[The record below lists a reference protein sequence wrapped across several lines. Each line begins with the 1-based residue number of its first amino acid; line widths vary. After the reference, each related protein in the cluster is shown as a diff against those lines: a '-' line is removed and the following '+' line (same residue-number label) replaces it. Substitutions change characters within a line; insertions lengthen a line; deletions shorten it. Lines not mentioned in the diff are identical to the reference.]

1 MLRTPENEIRGAEY
15 GMYAPPVRKGCQ
27 AFMRAQEWS
36 FFMKQMSKTEIVSV
50 GLMMFSIFFGAGNL
64 IFPPALG
71 QSAGENLLPAMSG
84 FLLTGIG
91 LPLLGIVAIAL
102 AGGDYVSFMGNRVS
116 KKFAGIILGLLYLTI
131 GPLFAVP
138 RTGAVSFEIGIR
150 PFLEWEQVT
159 MGQGIYTA
167 VFFLLTFWLALNPSK
182 LVDRVGKTLTPALL
196 LFLVVL
202 FVKTFAS
209 PLGPI
214 MEPQGIYQT
223 VPFAQGFQNG
233 YLTMDLLASLA
244 VGTIVVQAIKA
255 RGVTETHAVGR
266 LCFVSGLIAVVL
278 MSLVYLSLSYLGA
291 TSAAR
296 LGIAENG
303 AVILSK
309 AAQVLFGTVGQS
321 ILAAIIALACLT
333 TSCGMVSAFA
343 SHFYEALGHRVSY
356 GRLVLY
362 ASVFGFAASN
372 IGLTE
377 LIRVSVPFL
386 VALYPVIIVLVLLT
400 MVDRFFGGSPMVY
413 RGSLLLTTIF
423 GIVSGLKTAGID
435 TSFVDDIFAHYLP
448 LYDANLGWILPALL
462 GAAAGGLLTAI
473 HHHGA
478 AVEENV
484 AQKIES

>member
-1 MLRTPENEIRGAEY
+1 
-15 GMYAPPVRKGCQ
+15 
-27 AFMRAQEWS
+27 
-36 FFMKQMSKTEIVSV
+36 MKQMSKTEILSV

-71 QSAGENLLPAMSG
+71 QSAGSSLLPAMEG

-102 AGGDYVSFMGNRVS
+102 SGGDYVSFMGHRISRKATSCV
-116 KKFAGIILGLLYLTI
+116 LGLLYLTI

-167 VFFLLTFWLALNPSK
+167 IFFVLTCWLALNPSK
-182 LVDRVGKTLTPALL
+182 LIDRVGKILTPALL
-196 LFLVVL
+196 VFLVVL

-214 MEPQGIYQT
+214 MEPQGIYLT
-223 VPFAQGFQNG
+223 APFAQGFQNG

-244 VGTIVVQAIKA
+244 VGTIVVQAIHA
-255 RGVTETHAVGR
+255 RGVTDAQAVGR
-266 LCFVSGLIAVVL
+266 ICFVSGLMAVVL

-291 TSAAR
+291 TSASR
-296 LGIAENG
+296 RGLAENG
-303 AVILSK
+303 AVILAK
-309 AAQVLFGTVGQS
+309 AAQVLFGTVGQM
-321 ILAAIIALACLT
+321 ILASIIALACLT
-333 TSCGMVSAFA
+333 TSCGMVSAFS
-343 SHFYEALGHRVSY
+343 SHFYEAFNHRIAYS
-356 GRLVLY
+356 RLVIL

-386 VALYPVIIVLVLLT
+386 VALYPIIIVMVLLT

-435 TSFVDDIFAHYLP
+435 ISALDDVFSHYLP
-448 LYDANLGWILPALL
+448 LYGDNLGWILPALL
-462 GAAAGGLLTAI
+462 GAAAGGILSAVRGHGEAI
-473 HHHGA
+473 
-478 AVEENV
+478 EENA
-484 AQKIES
+484 AQKQ